1 MHQLN
6 LKHLALRKGLN
17 TFACDTTFR
26 CSSSCAGL
34 VPRKSRS
41 LAVDLRSDRQAGI
54 YETIRHSRDAFKYP
68 HRGSLGLS
76 RLPLITKTRGFV
88 EPVARLACDFSKVL
102 NYLAEVVFR
111 NAFCHQLQKC
121 LAPVRQHGYAMH
133 LEGDWRTRASGCSAV
148 GGRSTCVQ
156 TVRLEHMKRFD
167 TVEMFSI
174 APHRG
179 NQHSPGL
186 PLISKTWRFCATGAA
201 CSRTATGTAPVAVR
215 GRQGRG

>member
-1 MHQLN
+1 M
-6 LKHLALRKGLN
+6 
-17 TFACDTTFR
+17 
-26 CSSSCAGL
+26 
-34 VPRKSRS
+34 
-41 LAVDLRSDRQAGI
+41 
-54 YETIRHSRDAFKYP
+54 
-68 HRGSLGLS
+68 
-76 RLPLITKTRGFV
+76 
-88 EPVARLACDFSKVL
+88 
-102 NYLAEVVFR
+102 FR

-156 TVRLEHMKRFD
+156 TVCLEHMKRFD
-167 TVEMFSI
+167 TVRDVFI

-201 CSRTATGTAPVAVR
+201 CSPHRYGNRSRSGAGGAGARLDWLCGRWALQNQRLLVLQQKMLDTGIFCLLYLGLINRRSTRTQSPKSQKRISGTQP
-215 GRQGRG
+215 